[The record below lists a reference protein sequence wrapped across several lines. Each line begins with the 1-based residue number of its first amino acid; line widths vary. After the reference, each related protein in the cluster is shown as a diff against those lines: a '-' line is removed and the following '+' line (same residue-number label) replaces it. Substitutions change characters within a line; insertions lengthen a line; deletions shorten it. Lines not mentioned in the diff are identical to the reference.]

1 MPCAETS
8 TSASRCVSGR
18 RPRLSSSVPSM
29 SMARRRIIFAITRSW
44 RGNAPMTC
52 SSNSMRPDPRDP
64 LDLPDPPDPPDPL
77 DPPHPTAPPG
87 PPPPPTPLHPPR
99 PPHPPPP
106 PRTLLPPAPP
116 DLPDPPDPP
125 DLPGRERGIG
135 DNGNLPAGGFAHER
149 ELIDALRLR
158 LAVAHHLE
166 VGA

>member
-64 LDLPDPPDPPDPL
+64 LDLPD
-77 DPPHPTAPPG
+77 
-87 PPPPPTPLHPPR
+87 
-99 PPHPPPP
+99 
-106 PRTLLPPAPP
+106 
-116 DLPDPPDPP
+116 LPDPPDPP
-125 DLPGRERGIG
+125 DLPHPPYPPRPPPPTRPTHPPHPTHPTHPTH
-135 DNGNLPAGGFAHER
+135 LTYPTH
-149 ELIDALRLR
+149 LTHSTY
-158 LAVAHHLE
+158 LAASE
-166 VGA
+166 V

>member
-64 LDLPDPPDPPDPL
+64 LDLPDPPDPPALSD
-77 DPPHPTAPPG
+77 
-87 PPPPPTPLHPPR
+87 
-99 PPHPPPP
+99 
-106 PRTLLPPAPP
+106 PP
-116 DLPDPPDPP
+116 DLPDPPDPS
-125 DLPGRERGIG
+125 DLP
-135 DNGNLPAGGFAHER
+135 DPLDLP
-149 ELIDALRLR
+149 DPPALPDPPDPSDLP
-158 LAVAHHLE
+158 
-166 VGA
+166 